1 VNSTEI
7 LRLLRAQ
14 GPCSRA
20 DLARASGL
28 SAPTVSSSVEYL
40 ERKGLVAAVGRG
52 SLKKGRPPGLLRFNR
67 SFGCVVGVDI
77 DASTVRVAL
86 ADLDGN
92 VIGKLGLPIGAHA
105 TPGRVVS
112 MIRMETSRL
121 LKEFQFPRTKLV
133 SAALGAPGITDPGA
147 GVVRSAPFL
156 AGWVN
161 VPLQRMMAKSLGVP
175 VMIENDANLAAL
187 GEGWRGAA
195 RSLRDYVFLTIGI
208 GVGAGIVLNGRL
220 YHGADWT
227 AGEIGYLT
235 VPGTRAGPLDRM
247 QPGPFE
253 SVIGGRGIE
262 EAWRRANGRRQP
274 AQATE
279 VLDRAAAGDPLAKS
293 ILEKTAQVLAE
304 GILNLSV
311 VLNPR
316 LVIFGGR
323 IGIHRALFEATERI
337 VARSQVARPRLAM
350 SALGQDAPLLGA
362 VWLATRRAEAQ
373 LLGWRH
379 KELEQSG

>member
-1 VNSTEI
+1 M
-7 LRLLRAQ
+7 
-14 GPCSRA
+14 
-20 DLARASGL
+20 
-28 SAPTVSSSVEYL
+28 
-40 ERKGLVAAVGRG
+40 GRG

-67 SFGCVVGVDI
+67 TLGCVVGVDI

-92 VIGKLGLPIGAHA
+92 VIGKLGLPVEARA
-105 TPGRVVS
+105 NPGRVVA
-112 MIRMETSRL
+112 MIRMETGRL
-121 LKEFQFPRTKLV
+121 RKEFKIPRARLV
-133 SAALGAPGITDPGA
+133 SAAVGAPGITDPGA
-147 GVVRSAPFL
+147 GVVRSAPYL
-156 AGWVN
+156 TGWVN
-161 VPLQRMMAKSLGVP
+161 VPLQRMMVNSLGVP
-175 VMIENDANLAAL
+175 VAVENDANLAAL
-187 GEGWRGAA
+187 GEGWHGTA
-195 RSLRDYVFLTIGI
+195 RSVRDYVFLTIGT
-208 GVGAGIVLNGRL
+208 GVGAGIVLNGHL
-220 YHGADWT
+220 YHGADWM

-235 VPGTRAGPLDRM
+235 VPGTRGGPPERM

-262 EAWRRANGRRQP
+262 KAWRRANGRRQP
-274 AQATE
+274 AEAIE
-279 VLDRAAAGDPLAKS
+279 VLDQAAAGDPLAKS
-293 ILEKTAQVLAE
+293 ILETTAQVLAE

-323 IGIHRALFEATERI
+323 IGTHRALFEATERI
-337 VARSQVARPRLAM
+337 VARSQVARPKLAM

-379 KELEQSG
+379 RELEDSG